1 MHAHA
6 DFNITITKSS
16 NAELTKITEY
26 IESLDLRNTEVSIDG
41 NNVSVEDSYDIVFL
55 DDIIDFVEEIA
66 ALCPNVSFT
75 VKGCTDTSESAGE
88 YLDFEMKYENKKI
101 TVKWSDWYVFFYAND
116 YETFEEFSE
125 SYGGRYSEEFFNG
138 LKYGEWYALER
149 DICHPEKN
157 EIVSEVPLTNT
168 AEEVYPF
175 DGF

>member
-16 NAELTKITEY
+16 NTELTKITEY
-26 IESLDLRNTEVSIDG
+26 IESLDLQNTEVSIDG

-101 TVKWSDWYVFFYAND
+101 TIKWSDWYLIVYPND
-116 YETFEEFSE
+116 YENFEEFSE
-125 SYGGRYSEEFFNG
+125 AYGGRYDEKMFEELQNG
-138 LKYGEWYALER
+138 GWYAIER
-149 DICHPEKN
+149 EIGNPTKN
-157 EIVSEVPLTNT
+157 ELVREVPLDNES
-168 AEEVYPF
+168 EEEYPF
-175 DGF
+175 DI